1 MPFKR
6 NQTVKELVSEKRYNL
21 NVRKKNP
28 FTEDIFIMKKIL
40 FSFFV
45 LAASLLVAFN
55 FGGEASAKTK
65 KVSGYIT
72 WYNGVGKVGA
82 DGKRLGHWDCA
93 TKMGFDVPRKGTK
106 IRAYSKAKPKKAI
119 TVYKYDVGRLPGAV
133 LDVSPKAFR
142 ALGYSTSKG
151 KVAGHY
157 TYKK

>member
-1 MPFKR
+1 M
-6 NQTVKELVSEKRYNL
+6 SEK
-21 NVRKKNP
+21 NP
-28 FTEDIFIMKKIL
+28 IHGGYFYMKKIL
-40 FSFFV
+40 FSVFV
-45 LAASLLVAFN
+45 LAGSLLLAFN
-55 FGGEASAKTK
+55 FAGEASAKTK

-82 DGKRLGHWDCA
+82 DGKRLGHRDCA

-106 IRAYSKAKPKKAI
+106 IRAYSKAKPKKVI
-119 TVYKYDVGRLPGAV
+119 TVYKYDVGRMPGAV

-142 ALGYSTSKG
+142 ALGFPTSKG